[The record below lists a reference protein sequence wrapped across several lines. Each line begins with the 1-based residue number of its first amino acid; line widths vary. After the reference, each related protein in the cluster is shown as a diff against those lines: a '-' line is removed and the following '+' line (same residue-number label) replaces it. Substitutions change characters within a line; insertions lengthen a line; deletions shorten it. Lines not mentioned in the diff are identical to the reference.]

1 MQKPYTRVGMSP
13 LEKIE
18 KMARQVYPPPMNCG
32 TAKRVARQNRDLFVK
47 QVLEFLNKV
56 YS

>member
-1 MQKPYTRVGMSP
+1 MTP

-18 KMARQVYPPPMNCG
+18 KMARQVYPPPMYCG
-32 TAKRVARQNRDLFVK
+32 TAKRVARMNRDLFVK
-47 QVLEFLNKV
+47 KVLEFLNKI

>member
-1 MQKPYTRVGMSP
+1 MAGFQACMTP

-18 KMARQVYPPPMNCG
+18 SMARKVYPPPMYCG
-32 TAKRVARQNRDLFVK
+32 TAKREARINRDRFVK
-47 QVLEFLNKV
+47 KVLAYLDKV